1 MQDRLCCV
9 LVLKKS
15 HFFLLHYVSTN
26 AFLLFPNPSNRLY
39 RNNRAKS
46 MANEKI
52 KSMELGF
59 PGAICLHEDNNGK
72 LSIVDGQHRTG
83 MMLSLREMIKKK
95 VEKGEDITGLNIAD
109 GMFERVLV
117 EVYSEPT
124 GNDRTESTEQE
135 KTKDKYAQEVFLEIN
150 KAEPVLNVD
159 MPGEAS
165 DADREV
171 ITDAVGVL
179 QGQYSVMFSPSQRCK
194 VPNANVDNLRSS
206 IFGAKIL
213 KRHNLTT
220 SKQLVDWLLEQNAAL
235 GDKYENDKENQSLVS
250 GKQWSKASKSNFYL
264 GLESSWLYK

>member
-1 MQDRLCCV
+1 
-9 LVLKKS
+9 
-15 HFFLLHYVSTN
+15 
-26 AFLLFPNPSNRLY
+26 
-39 RNNRAKS
+39 

-83 MMLSLREMIKKK
+83 MMVALREMIKKK
-95 VEKGEDITGLNIAD
+95 EEKGEDIEGLNIAD

-124 GNDRTESTEQE
+124 DNDSTESTEHE
-135 KTKDKYAQEVFLEIN
+135 KTKDRYAQEVFLEIN
-150 KAEPVLNVD
+150 KAEPVLTVD
-159 MPGEAS
+159 MPGVAS

-171 ITDAVGVL
+171 ITDAVDVL
-179 QGQYSVMFSPSQRCK
+179 QGQFSTMFSPSQRCK
-194 VPNANVDNLRSS
+194 VPNVNVDNLRSS

-220 SKQLVDWLLEQNAAL
+220 SKQLVDWLYEQNASL

-250 GKQWSKASKSNFYL
+250 GKQWSKASKNNLYL
-264 GLESSWLYK
+264 GLENSWLYK